1 MLRANEILPIF
12 IGLLCAAALAWLC
25 LLPVG
30 CARIGHP
37 EGGPRDSLP
46 PVLVRT
52 QPLNGELFFGK
63 KRVLVTFNEYVQLK
77 EADKHFL
84 MSPPPEKRPTL
95 NVRGKSIRVD
105 FNSPLHDSTTYLL
118 DFGSSIADN
127 NEGNPYQQYQL
138 MFATGDHLDTLTIGG
153 ITLDAFTDKASSD
166 PVTVLLY
173 ENNDDSVVLKQ
184 RPNAVIRPNAKGYF
198 MAGGLK
204 SKPYKLVALTDA
216 NKNYKY
222 DIGQEAIAFLDLQA
236 MPLPPSEQQLDTA
249 ELHKHD
255 VKLMLRLF
263 TEEFKTQY
271 LTSCERPQQR
281 ALKLTFN
288 APFPTIDSITIDSQ
302 PVPMLVPEYSARHDT
317 ITFWFADTATRVPD
331 TMNLRFV
338 YLKTDTLGQLSPFAE
353 KRRLI
358 FTEKPKKDD
367 GKKDEKK
374 EKSGGF
380 GGLLNRITGDEEVVD
395 TTPKKPAHWTL
406 KPTFGTATVSPI
418 GCATLSFAAL
428 PIALN
433 TELIQV
439 EEMRINPRSK
449 DTSYV
454 NVEYTLVR
462 DSLNLRYYRME
473 AAWKEATV
481 YRYMMLPTA
490 FWDVYAQTND
500 TMKGTFTSLDP
511 DKLAKLTLQVT
522 NATSPYVVQLTDAK
536 GATVV
541 RQFAASSDQQVD
553 FIYMPASTYGIR
565 IIKDENGNGKWDTGS
580 YWKRLQP
587 EYATFLH
594 PAPDKENVELKV
606 GWDVELSVDMK
617 VIFPERNDI

>member
-1 MLRANEILPIF
+1 MLRAKEILPILV
-12 IGLLCAAALAWLC
+12 GLLCAAALVWLC
-25 LLPVG
+25 TTLVS

-52 QPLNGELFFGK
+52 QPLNGELYFSK

-77 EADKHFL
+77 EADKQFI
-84 MSPPPEKRPTL
+84 MSPPPAKRPTL

-105 FNSPLHDSTTYLL
+105 FNSPLPDSTTYLL
-118 DFGSSIADN
+118 DFGSSIVDN

-138 MFATGDHLDTLTIGG
+138 MFSTGDHLDSLTIGG
-153 ITLDAFTDKASSD
+153 ITLDAFTDKAYSGAGLL
-166 PVTVLLY
+166 VFLY

-184 RPNAVIRPNAKGYF
+184 RPNAMMRPDAKGYF
-198 MAGGLK
+198 MAGALK
-204 SKPYKLVALTDA
+204 SKPYKLVALADA

-222 DIGQEAIAFLDLQA
+222 DIGQEAIAFLDVQA
-236 MPLPPSEQQLDTA
+236 MPLPQSEQLLDTS

-271 LTSCERPQQR
+271 LTSCERPQKR

-288 APFPTIDSITIDSQ
+288 APFPTVDSITIDSQ
-302 PVPMLVPEYSARHDT
+302 PAPMLVPEYSLRHDT

-338 YLKTDTLGQLSPFAE
+338 YLKTDTLGELSPFAE

-358 FTEKPKKDD
+358 FTEKPKKE
-367 GKKDEKK
+367 DEKK
-374 EKSGGF
+374 GKSGGL
-380 GGLLNRITGDEEVVD
+380 GGLLNRITGNEEEVD

-406 KPTFGTATVSPI
+406 KPTFGTAAVSPI
-418 GCATLSFAAL
+418 GSATLSFAAL

-433 TELIQV
+433 AELIRV
-439 EEMRINPRSK
+439 EEMSINPRSK
-449 DTSYV
+449 DTSYL
-454 NVEYTLVR
+454 NVDYTLVR

-500 TMKGTFTSLDP
+500 TMKGTFTSVDP
-511 DKLAKLTLQVT
+511 DKLAKLTLHIT
-522 NATSPYVVQLTDAK
+522 NAASPYVVQLTDAK

-541 RQFAASSDQQVD
+541 RQFAASGDQQID
-553 FIYMPASTYGIR
+553 FIYVPAGTYGIR

-587 EYATFLH
+587 EYATFLR

-606 GWDVELSVDMK
+606 GWDLELSVDMT